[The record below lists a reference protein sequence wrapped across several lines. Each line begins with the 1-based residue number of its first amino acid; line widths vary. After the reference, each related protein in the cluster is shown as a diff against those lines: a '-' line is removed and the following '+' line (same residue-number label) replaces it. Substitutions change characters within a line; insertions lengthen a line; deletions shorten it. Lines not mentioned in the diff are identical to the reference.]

1 MSSRGESRLRAF
13 AAKVLGFLR
22 GRRHD
27 GEFHEEMEEHLQ
39 RLAERFVAQGM
50 PREEATAAARR
61 QFGNITLLKEER
73 RELQTFL
80 SIEALWQDLRYGL
93 RMLGKNLGF
102 TTAAVLTLALGI
114 GANTAVFSVVNGVLL
129 RPLAYQEPNQL
140 YLIQVVWSQMTKFYP
155 MIPANFTGYQLWRKQ
170 CHSFEDIAIAE
181 GASAGLTGAGESVE
195 IYGVRGSANL
205 FALLGVGPA
214 LGRDFLPMEDEPGR
228 GRVVVLTNG
237 FWRGYFHSDPT
248 VIGKAITLDGVSFTV
263 VGVLPASFHF
273 PAQLGQLTSFEREID
288 FFEPLNG
295 PRDEDR
301 DLVGEFDFAALG
313 RLRNGVNPDQ
323 ALAELNVIQ
332 AQISREAAKT
342 DTGVDLKAAIIPL
355 ESEVVGAARSGLI
368 LLLAAVSVVLL
379 IVCVNLANMMLSR
392 IPGRMREAAIRMAL
406 GATRWQLFRRM
417 LTESLLLGVLGG
429 ALGVW
434 LGSLGVVW
442 LVQIA
447 PPGLPRLDEVHMD
460 SRVLWFAVLLSLLTS
475 MLSGILPAWRASRG
489 DVQQA
494 LKSGGAGAGES
505 LGSRRLREALIG
517 IEVGMSTALL
527 IVAGLLTSSLF
538 HLLRVKPGFATDKVL
553 TVDVDLPPQSYSEPA
568 ARLHFY
574 NALLDRLRGL
584 AGVHASGWVSL
595 LPLEGEGS
603 VTGLDVPP
611 GGPVHFPAN
620 FRAASPDYFAA
631 VGMRLLHGR
640 IFSESDRG
648 RKVVVVSESAAQRFW
663 PGQNPIGRTCL
674 TFWGGKEEDE
684 VIGVVG
690 DVRTVK
696 LDAAPVMMVYVPDW
710 FGGRNLRVPQSAGI
724 VVRTNG
730 DERSVEASVRE
741 AVHAADSEVPIVAMR
756 SMSEMVS
763 ESVAPRRFQMLL
775 ALLFAGSALFLASLG
790 IYGVVAYSVEQ
801 RRRELGIRS
810 ALGGQVSDLHRMI
823 LRQGMTP
830 VAAGLVAGLSGS
842 LVIGRL
848 IGSLLFGVKATD
860 PVTMGTVAFVV
871 IIVALLACFI
881 PSRRASRI
889 DPMVALR
896 YE

>member
-1 MSSRGESRLRAF
+1 MRPEHWLFMIPLRLRSLFRRAQ
-13 AAKVLGFLR
+13 ADQELDDELRDHLDLKTEEYVAK
-22 GRRHD
+22 
-27 GEFHEEMEEHLQ
+27 
-39 RLAERFVAQGM
+39 GM
-50 PREEATAAARR
+50 TQEEAHRRARLDLGGIEQTKEKCRDARR
-61 QFGNITLLKEER
+61 VNWIQDFV
-73 RELQTFL
+73 
-80 SIEALWQDLRYGL
+80 QDLRFGL
-93 RMLGKNLGF
+93 RILRKSPGF
-102 TTAAVLTLALGI
+102 TAIATLTLALGI

-140 YLIQVVWSQMTKFYP
+140 YLIQVVWSQMSKFYP
-155 MIPANFTGYQLWRKQ
+155 LIPANLPGYQIWRKQ

-181 GASAGLTGAGESVE
+181 GTSADLTGPGEPKE
-195 IYGVRGSANL
+195 IHGVRGSANL
-205 FALLGVGPA
+205 FALLGVSPA
-214 LGRDFLPMEDEPGR
+214 FGRDFLPMEDETGR
-228 GRVVVLTNG
+228 GRVVILTNR
-237 FWRGYFHSDPT
+237 FWRGYFHSDPA
-248 VIGKAITLDGVSFTV
+248 VIGRTITLDGLPFTV

-273 PAQLGQLTSFEREID
+273 PAQLGQLTSFRREID

-295 PRDEDR
+295 PKDHERG
-301 DLVGEFDFAALG
+301 LVGEFDFAAIG
-313 RLRNGVNPDQ
+313 RLRTGISPQQ

-332 AQISREAAKT
+332 SQISREVAKT
-342 DTGVDLKAAIIPL
+342 DTGVDLSAAIIPL
-355 ESEVVGAARSGLI
+355 EFEVVGAARRGLT
-368 LLLAAVSVVLL
+368 LLLTAVGAVLL

-392 IPGRMREAAIRMAL
+392 IPGRMREAAIRTAL

-417 LTESLLLGVLGG
+417 LTESLLLGISGG

-434 LGSLGVVW
+434 LGSLGVTW
-442 LVQIA
+442 LVRAA
-447 PPGLPRLDEVHMD
+447 PPGLPRLDEVHTD
-460 SRVLWFAVLLSLLTS
+460 SRVLWFAVLLSLFAS
-475 MLSGILPAWRASRG
+475 VLSGVLPAWRASKG
-489 DVQQA
+489 DVQEA
-494 LKSGGAGAGES
+494 LKSGGAAAGES
-505 LGSRRLREALIG
+505 QGSRRLREALVG

-538 HLLRVKPGFATDKVL
+538 HLLRVDPGFATEKVL
-553 TVDVDLPPQSYSEPA
+553 TVDVDLPPQRYSEPT

-584 AGVHASGWVSL
+584 PGVHASGWVSR
-595 LPLEGEGS
+595 LPLEGETS

-611 GGPVHFPAN
+611 GGPSHFPAN
-620 FRAASPDYFAA
+620 FRAASPDYLAA
-631 VGMRLLHGR
+631 VGIRLLHGR

-648 RKVVVVSESAAQRFW
+648 RKVVVVSESVAQRFW

-710 FGGRNLRVPQSAGI
+710 FGGKNLRVPQSAGI
-724 VVRTNG
+724 VVRTSG
-730 DERSVEASVRE
+730 DERGVEPSVRE
-741 AVHAADSEVPIVAMR
+741 AIHAADSEVPIVAMR

-775 ALLFAGSALFLASLG
+775 SLLFAGLALFLASLG
-790 IYGVVAYSVEQ
+790 IYGVIAYSVEQ

-810 ALGGQVSDLHRMI
+810 ALGAQVSDLHRMI

-830 VAAGLVAGLSGS
+830 AAAGLLTGLSGS

-848 IGSLLFGVKATD
+848 MESLLFSVKAAD
-860 PVTMGTVAFVV
+860 PMTMGTVAFLVT
-871 IIVALLACFI
+871 IVALLACFI
-881 PSRRASRI
+881 PSRRASRV

>member
-1 MSSRGESRLRAF
+1 MRPEHWLFMIPLRLRSLFRRAQ
-13 AAKVLGFLR
+13 ADQELDDELRDHLDLKTEEYVAK
-22 GRRHD
+22 
-27 GEFHEEMEEHLQ
+27 
-39 RLAERFVAQGM
+39 GM
-50 PREEATAAARR
+50 TQEEAHRRARLDLGGIEQTKEKCRDARR
-61 QFGNITLLKEER
+61 VNWIQDFV
-73 RELQTFL
+73 
-80 SIEALWQDLRYGL
+80 QDLRFGL
-93 RMLGKNLGF
+93 RILRKSPGF
-102 TTAAVLTLALGI
+102 TAIATLTLALGI

-140 YLIQVVWSQMTKFYP
+140 YLIQVVWSQMSKFYP
-155 MIPANFTGYQLWRKQ
+155 LIPANLPGYQIWRKQ

-181 GASAGLTGAGESVE
+181 GTSADLTGPGEPKE
-195 IYGVRGSANL
+195 IHGVRGSANL
-205 FALLGVGPA
+205 FALLGVSPA
-214 LGRDFLPMEDEPGR
+214 FGRDFLPMEDETGR
-228 GRVVVLTNG
+228 GRVVILTNR
-237 FWRGYFHSDPT
+237 FWRGYFHSDPA
-248 VIGKAITLDGVSFTV
+248 VIGRTITLDGLPFTV

-273 PAQLGQLTSFEREID
+273 PAQLGQLTSFRREID

-295 PRDEDR
+295 PKDHERG
-301 DLVGEFDFAALG
+301 LVGEFDFAAIG
-313 RLRNGVNPDQ
+313 RLRTGISPQQ

-332 AQISREAAKT
+332 SQISREVAKT
-342 DTGVDLKAAIIPL
+342 DTGVDLSAAIIPL
-355 ESEVVGAARSGLI
+355 EFEVVGAARRGLT
-368 LLLAAVSVVLL
+368 LLLTAVGAVLL

-392 IPGRMREAAIRMAL
+392 IPGRMREAAIRTAL

-417 LTESLLLGVLGG
+417 LTESLLLGISGG

-434 LGSLGVVW
+434 LGSLGVTW
-442 LVQIA
+442 LVRAA
-447 PPGLPRLDEVHMD
+447 PPGLPRLDEVHTD
-460 SRVLWFAVLLSLLTS
+460 SRVLWFAVLLSLFAS
-475 MLSGILPAWRASRG
+475 VLSGVLPAWRASKG
-489 DVQQA
+489 DVQEA
-494 LKSGGAGAGES
+494 LKSGGAAAGES
-505 LGSRRLREALIG
+505 QGSRRLREALVG

-538 HLLRVKPGFATDKVL
+538 HLLRVDLGFATEKVL
-553 TVDVDLPPQSYSEPA
+553 TVDVDLPPQRYSEPA

-584 AGVHASGWVSL
+584 PGVHASGWVSR
-595 LPLEGEGS
+595 LPLEGETS
-603 VTGLDVPP
+603 VSGLDVPP
-611 GGPVHFPAN
+611 GGPFHFPAN

-631 VGMRLLHGR
+631 VGIRLLHGR

-648 RKVVVVSESAAQRFW
+648 RKVIVVSESVAQRFW

-710 FGGRNLRVPQSAGI
+710 SGGKNLRVPQSAGI
-724 VVRTNG
+724 VVRTSG
-730 DERSVEASVRE
+730 DEHGVEPSIRE
-741 AVHAADSEVPIVAMR
+741 AIHASDSEVPIIAMR

-775 ALLFAGSALFLASLG
+775 SLLFAGLALFLASLG
-790 IYGVVAYSVEQ
+790 IYGVIAYSVEQ

-810 ALGGQVSDLHRMI
+810 ALGAQVSDLHRMI

-830 VAAGLVAGLSGS
+830 AAAGLLTGLSGS

-848 IGSLLFGVKATD
+848 MESLLFSVKAAD
-860 PVTMGTVAFVV
+860 PMTMGTVAFLVT
-871 IIVALLACFI
+871 IVALLACFI
-881 PSRRASRI
+881 PSRRASRV